1 LIRWPLQQRKIT
13 IGSNAWLFK
22 ETRGARLFDKI
33 ILNSL
38 KAAYIG
44 LRIFTRVIYRNKGR
58 RDKFYIKNGLYFRDF
73 LYNSVERLGLDNSL
87 LIVFNAPKY
96 SYKFCS
102 RITRRVQNFLI
113 EDMYASMSSHED
125 EIVEHFNPKEGDV
138 VVDVGAAFGFYT
150 ILSSKRVG
158 LNGKV
163 VAIEAQPDSCE
174 MLNQNIKLN
183 RLANV
188 ITLNYA
194 AYSKKSKLRLY
205 DSYSIIQERAENNSQ
220 KYIEVNANTL
230 DHLMQ
235 LQGISEVNWIKI
247 DVEGAELEVLKGA
260 VNIISRSKDISL
272 LIEIHNLAGSNS
284 TLYEPI
290 TQFLS
295 LHNFKIDFE
304 KTYDSGEKH
313 VIARK
318 QQQQQ

>member
-1 LIRWPLQQRKIT
+1 
-13 IGSNAWLFK
+13 
-22 ETRGARLFDKI
+22 
-33 ILNSL
+33 
-38 KAAYIG
+38 
-44 LRIFTRVIYRNKGR
+44 
-58 RDKFYIKNGLYFRDF
+58 
-73 LYNSVERLGLDNSL
+73 
-87 LIVFNAPKY
+87 
-96 SYKFCS
+96 
-102 RITRRVQNFLI
+102 
-113 EDMYASMSSHED
+113 MSSHED

-163 VAIEAQPDSCE
+163 VAIEAQPDSYE

-194 AYSKKSKLRLY
+194 VYSKESKLRLY

-260 VNIISRSKDISL
+260 VNIISHSKDISL

>member
-1 LIRWPLQQRKIT
+1 M
-13 IGSNAWLFK
+13 
-22 ETRGARLFDKI
+22 
-33 ILNSL
+33 
-38 KAAYIG
+38 KATYVG

-87 LIVFNAPKY
+87 LIVFKAPKY

-163 VAIEAQPDSCE
+163 VAIEAQPDSYE
-174 MLNQNIKLN
+174 ILNQNIKLN

-194 AYSKKSKLRLY
+194 AYSKESKLRLY

-230 DHLMQ
+230 DHL
-235 LQGISEVNWIKI
+235 LLELVKITKVNWIKI

-290 TQFLS
+290 TQFLN

-304 KTYDSGEKH
+304 KTYDGGEKH

>member
-1 LIRWPLQQRKIT
+1 LIRWP
-13 IGSNAWLFK
+13 NAWLFK
-22 ETRGARLFDKI
+22 ETRGARPFDKI

-38 KAAYIG
+38 KATYIG
-44 LRIFTRVIYRNKGR
+44 LRIFTRVIYRNKRR
-58 RDKFYIKNGLYFRDF
+58 RDKFYIKNGLNFRDF

-138 VVDVGAAFGFYT
+138 VVDIGAAFGFYT

-205 DSYSIIQERAENNSQ
+205 DSYSIIQGRAENNSQ

>member
-1 LIRWPLQQRKIT
+1 
-13 IGSNAWLFK
+13 
-22 ETRGARLFDKI
+22 
-33 ILNSL
+33 
-38 KAAYIG
+38 
-44 LRIFTRVIYRNKGR
+44 
-58 RDKFYIKNGLYFRDF
+58 
-73 LYNSVERLGLDNSL
+73 
-87 LIVFNAPKY
+87 
-96 SYKFCS
+96 
-102 RITRRVQNFLI
+102 
-113 EDMYASMSSHED
+113 MYASMSSHED

-163 VAIEAQPDSCE
+163 VAIEAQPDSYE

-194 AYSKKSKLRLY
+194 VYSKESKLRLY

-304 KTYDSGEKH
+304 KTYDGGEKH